1 VDPQLRS
8 QYKAALKDSGNPG
21 PKSQQKASTSRR
33 TGGHTSNLLPETYDD
48 TEVIGLT
55 ANGSGSR
62 VRSFGQAQENS
73 MEPVGLDEV
82 CSLHPVG
89 FQLSHV
95 VLVGANSFGF
105 FGTHHST

>member
-1 VDPQLRS
+1 MDPQLRS

-55 ANGSGSR
+55 ANGSGNIPALFNCSSCD
-62 VRSFGQAQENS
+62 VYIWWSNHIMHAYSKIDSF
-73 MEPVGLDEV
+73 V
-82 CSLHPVG
+82 C
-89 FQLSHV
+89 
-95 VLVGANSFGF
+95 
-105 FGTHHST
+105 